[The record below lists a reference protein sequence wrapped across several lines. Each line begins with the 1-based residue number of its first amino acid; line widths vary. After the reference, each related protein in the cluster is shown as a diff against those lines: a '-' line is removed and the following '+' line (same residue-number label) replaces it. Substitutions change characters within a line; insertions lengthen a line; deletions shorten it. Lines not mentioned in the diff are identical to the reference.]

1 MYDVIIIG
9 GGPAGLAAAV
19 YCLRKRLETL
29 IIAPELGGK
38 ANYRMHLAGLEGFEH
53 ITGEEIV
60 RKFRSQLQYLEFAR
74 IRDMVAKIKPQQTE
88 FGENFVVVTES
99 GNAFSANAIIVATGV
114 EPMRLQVPDEALMF
128 GRGLSYSAVSHAMLF
143 WERETAVIGSDEI
156 ALRAAAELATVASRV
171 VLIAPEGAPDTPLR
185 RKLERLNRVT
195 ILQNHCV
202 TRVHAN
208 GYVHAITVRDPDGGE
223 QEIPVTG
230 VFVELGLIPNS
241 ELVTDLVAL
250 SEDGFVK
257 VDDRCRTSRM
267 GIFAAGD
274 ITDSFNEQV
283 LIATGE
289 GAKAALAAY
298 DYLLEID
305 A

>member
-9 GGPAGLAAAV
+9 GGPAGLAATV

-38 ANYRMHLAGLEGFEH
+38 ANYRMPLAGLEGFEL
-53 ITGEEIV
+53 ITGEETV

-74 IRDMVAKIKPQQTE
+74 IRDMVVKIEAQQTE
-88 FGENFVVVTES
+88 LGEDFVVTTKT
-99 GNAFSANAIIVATGV
+99 GNAFPAHTVILATGV
-114 EPMRLQVPDEALMF
+114 DPIRLQVPDEPMLF

-143 WERETAVIGSDEI
+143 WKRDTAVVGSGNR
-156 ALRAAAELATVASRV
+156 ALCAAAELATIASRV
-171 VLIAPEGAPDTPLR
+171 VLIAPEGAPDTPLK
-185 RKLERLNRVT
+185 RKLDRLNNVT
-195 ILQNHCV
+195 ILEKHSV
-202 TRVHAN
+202 TRIHAN
-208 GYVHAITVRDPDGGE
+208 GYVYAITVRSPDGDE

-230 VFVELGLIPNS
+230 VFAELGLIPCS
-241 ELVTDLVAL
+241 DLVKDLVLL
-250 SEDGFVK
+250 SDDGFVK
-257 VDDRCRTSRM
+257 VDARCRTSRP

-298 DYLLEID
+298 DYLLELD

>member
-74 IRDMVAKIKPQQTE
+74 IRDMVAKIEPQQTE
-88 FGENFVVVTES
+88 FGENFFVVTES
-99 GNAFSANAIIVATGV
+99 GNAFCANAIIVATGV
-114 EPMRLQVPDEALMF
+114 EPIRLQVPDEALMF

-143 WERETAVIGSDEI
+143 WERETAVVGSGDI

-185 RKLERLNRVT
+185 RKIERLNRVT
-195 ILQNHCV
+195 ILENHCV
-202 TRVHAN
+202 IKIHAN
-208 GYVHAITVRDPDGGE
+208 GYVHAITVRDPEGAE
-223 QEIPVTG
+223 QEIAVTG
-230 VFVELGLIPNS
+230 VFVELGLVPNS
-241 ELVTDLVAL
+241 ELVTDLVEL
-250 SEDGFVK
+250 SDDGFVK
-257 VDDRCRTSRM
+257 VDDRCRTSRP
-267 GIFAAGD
+267 GVFAAGD